1 MRPGGDLKSEL
12 ELAEPYMR
20 TFMTVA
26 LGRDVRGRRETLRI
40 HKALL
45 VAAAILTTMLAQQSQ
60 ARTISTQPPAGHP
73 AASLPTPAQAMT
85 SHAITSQAVAMR
97 PTAAHAAAFQTGSI
111 QSTAVRALRW
121 AFYARNGYRWEYAGI
136 LIRRNGELGYSAFPR
151 TLKKVDAV
159 EMDPSK
165 QQAPGDMLVALYHT
179 HPCNPRDYFPQYFSP
194 QDLISAFFWHVP
206 TFILD
211 ECTGEVHE
219 FDPALDRVSD
229 TGVVVE
235 VRTQSGRTRRV
246 RLPAGRIVGNIDDRG
261 PDLSVIERLTQRTA
275 Y

>member
-1 MRPGGDLKSEL
+1 MRRTQTNLTIRSTL
-12 ELAEPYMR
+12 LAA
-20 TFMTVA
+20 VA
-26 LGRDVRGRRETLRI
+26 VSI
-40 HKALL
+40 PA
-45 VAAAILTTMLAQQSQ
+45 LAQQSL
-60 ARTISTQPPAGHP
+60 ASTLSTQPAAAGPATSQSDTAQGITQG
-73 AASLPTPAQAMT
+73 LPRGLAPGPAQG
-85 SHAITSQAVAMR
+85 ITAQSAAMR
-97 PTAAHAAAFQTGSI
+97 PTAAPAAAFQSGSI
-111 QSTAVRALRW
+111 QDTAVRALRW
-121 AFYARNGYRWEYAGI
+121 AFYARNGYRWEYSGI
-136 LIRRNGELGYSAFPR
+136 LIRRDGELGYSAFPR
-151 TLKKVDAV
+151 TLKQVDSV

-229 TGVVVE
+229 SGVVVE
-235 VRTQSGRTRRV
+235 VRTKSGRSRRV
-246 RLPAGRIVGNIDDRG
+246 RLPAGRIVGNIGDRG
-261 PDLSVIERLTQRTA
+261 PDLSVIETLTQRTL